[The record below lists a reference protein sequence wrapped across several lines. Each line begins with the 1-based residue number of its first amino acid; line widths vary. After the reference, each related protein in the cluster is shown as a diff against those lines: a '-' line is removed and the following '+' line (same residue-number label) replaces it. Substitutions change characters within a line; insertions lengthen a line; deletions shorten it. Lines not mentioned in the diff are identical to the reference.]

1 MNAEEFERNWR
12 DIERRFGR
20 AAADRYRRRW
30 NRYVISKHT
39 TRRLPPIY
47 LKTAYE
53 EVVNWANNRAVSR
66 RVSVP
71 RE

>member
-1 MNAEEFERNWR
+1 MNTEEFERNWR
-12 DIERRFGR
+12 EIERKYGR

-30 NRYVISKHT
+30 NRYVIGKHT

-47 LKTAYE
+47 VKTAYE
-53 EVVNWANNRAVSR
+53 EVVRRERNATVAR

>member
-1 MNAEEFERNWR
+1 MKPDEFERLWR
-12 DIERRFGR
+12 DIERKYGR
-20 AAADRYRRRW
+20 DAADRYRRRW

-53 EVVNWANNRAVSR
+53 EVVNWAHNQAITR